1 MLYHKK
7 FRKTT
12 VTTSFGDIEIDE
24 KGFSNS
30 LEEEQEKILGN
41 LPNWEIV
48 SNKVDAK
55 DLKKE
60 EIKEEVKETKEEVIE
75 TKEEE
80 IETKEEEIELDE
92 NTIILGYTREE
103 LEAMNVEN
111 LKEILDDNKVK
122 YPANIK
128 KAKLIDKIL
137 EIQ

>member
-30 LEEEQEKILGN
+30 LKEEDEKIIGN
-41 LPNWEIV
+41 LPNWDIV

-60 EIKEEVKETKEEVIE
+60 EEEVVEEEVV
-75 TKEEE
+75 EEE
-80 IETKEEEIELDE
+80 VIETKEEEIELDE
-92 NTIILGYTREE
+92 NTIILGYTKEE

>member
-30 LEEEQEKILGN
+30 LKEEDEKIIGK
-41 LPNWEIV
+41 LPNWDIV

-60 EIKEEVKETKEEVIE
+60 EEVIEIKEEV
-75 TKEEE
+75 

-92 NTIILGYTREE
+92 NTIILGYTKEE

>member
-30 LEEEQEKILGN
+30 LKEEDEKIIGN
-41 LPNWEIV
+41 LPNWDIV

-60 EIKEEVKETKEEVIE
+60 EEIKEEV
-75 TKEEE
+75 

-92 NTIILGYTREE
+92 NTIILGYTKEE

>member
-30 LEEEQEKILGN
+30 LKEEDEKIIGN
-41 LPNWEIV
+41 LPNWDIV

-60 EIKEEVKETKEEVIE
+60 EEEIKEEV
-75 TKEEE
+75 

-92 NTIILGYTREE
+92 NTIILGYTKEE

>member
-30 LEEEQEKILGN
+30 LKEEDEKIIGK
-41 LPNWEIV
+41 LPNWDIV
-48 SNKVDAK
+48 SNKVEAK

-60 EIKEEVKETKEEVIE
+60 EIKEEVKEI
-75 TKEEE
+75 
-80 IETKEEEIELDE
+80 KEEEIELDE
-92 NTIILGYTREE
+92 NTIILGYTKEE

>member
-30 LEEEQEKILGN
+30 LKEEDEKIIGK
-41 LPNWEIV
+41 LPNWDIV

-60 EIKEEVKETKEEVIE
+60 EEVIE
-75 TKEEE
+75 TKEEVK
-80 IETKEEEIELDE
+80 ETKEEEIELDE
-92 NTIILGYTREE
+92 NTIILGYTKEE

>member
-30 LEEEQEKILGN
+30 LKEEDEKIIGK
-41 LPNWEIV
+41 LPNWDIV

-60 EIKEEVKETKEEVIE
+60 EEEIKEEV
-75 TKEEE
+75 

-92 NTIILGYTREE
+92 NTIILGYTKEE

>member
-30 LEEEQEKILGN
+30 LKEEDEKIIGN
-41 LPNWEIV
+41 LPNWDIV

-60 EIKEEVKETKEEVIE
+60 EIKEEV
-75 TKEEE
+75 

-92 NTIILGYTREE
+92 NTIILGYTKEE

>member
-30 LEEEQEKILGN
+30 LKEEDEKIIGK
-41 LPNWEIV
+41 LPNWDIV

-60 EIKEEVKETKEEVIE
+60 EEV
-75 TKEEE
+75 

-92 NTIILGYTREE
+92 NTIILGYTKEE

>member
-12 VTTSFGDIEIDE
+12 VTTSFGVIEIDE

-30 LEEEQEKILGN
+30 LKEEDEKIIGN
-41 LPNWEIV
+41 LPNWDIV

-60 EIKEEVKETKEEVIE
+60 EEIKEEV
-75 TKEEE
+75 

-92 NTIILGYTREE
+92 NTIILGYTKEE

>member
-30 LEEEQEKILGN
+30 LKEEDEKIIGK
-41 LPNWEIV
+41 LPNWDIV
-48 SNKVDAK
+48 SNKVEAK

-60 EIKEEVKETKEEVIE
+60 EIKEEVKETKEE
-75 TKEEE
+75 
-80 IETKEEEIELDE
+80 EIELDE
-92 NTIILGYTREE
+92 NTIILGYTKEE

>member
-30 LEEEQEKILGN
+30 LKEEDEKIIGN
-41 LPNWEIV
+41 LPNWDIV

-60 EIKEEVKETKEEVIE
+60 EIKEEV
-75 TKEEE
+75 

-92 NTIILGYTREE
+92 NTIILGYTKEE

-111 LKEILDDNKVK
+111 LKEILDDNKIK

>member
-12 VTTSFGDIEIDE
+12 VTTSFGVIEIDE

-30 LEEEQEKILGN
+30 LKEEDEKIIGN
-41 LPNWEIV
+41 LPNWDIV

-60 EIKEEVKETKEEVIE
+60 EEI
-75 TKEEE
+75 KEEE

-92 NTIILGYTREE
+92 NTIILGYTKEE